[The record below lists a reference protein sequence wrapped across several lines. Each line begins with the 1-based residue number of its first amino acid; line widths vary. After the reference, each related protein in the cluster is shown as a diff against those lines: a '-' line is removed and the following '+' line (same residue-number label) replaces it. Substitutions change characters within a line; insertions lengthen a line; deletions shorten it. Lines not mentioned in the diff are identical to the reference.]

1 MEYIQERIT
10 TLHDISRGSR
20 RATVPDH
27 PTDRTCV
34 VVPMTEHTATSPTS
48 ADILT
53 TLERVDP
60 SQLIIALR
68 AGREHVATI
77 CDWIGA
83 YEINAETIWCD
94 GPRVRRL
101 LGKNDLLTPRGKG
114 RDVWLALGVATAGT
128 EEYIVLHDADTKSY
142 TADHVARLLFG
153 LVCSPPH
160 EFVKGYYARVEGNRL
175 YGRLFRL
182 FYAPLMR
189 ALSMHHS
196 SPIVE
201 YLSAFRYAL
210 AGEMAMTRSL
220 ARQLR
225 VPRSWG
231 LEVGVLGDA
240 FLNAGFDGTA
250 QVDLGVHEHDHRA
263 VDGPEGL
270 ETMSTDVSE
279 ALFHTLSDGGIEPE
293 YERLRESYRHCGNQ
307 LVRQY
312 AADGAFNGW
321 EYDNTAERNQV
332 STYASAV
339 CSPGVDSRLPAWG
352 EESPIDP
359 VALREAARA
368 DREALR

>member
-20 RATVPDH
+20 RATVPDQ

-34 VVPMTEHTATSPTS
+34 VVPMTEHTATSPT
-48 ADILT
+48 AGDILT

-60 SQLIIALR
+60 SRLIIALR
-68 AGREHVATI
+68 AGRKHAGTI
-77 CDWIGA
+77 CDWIGD
-83 YEINAETIWCD
+83 YEINTETIWCD
-94 GPRVRRL
+94 GPRVRQL
-101 LGKNDLLTPRGKG
+101 LGENDLLTPRGKG
-114 RDVWLALGVATAGT
+114 RDVWLALGVATAGS

-160 EFVKGYYARVEGNRL
+160 EFVKGYYARVEENQL

-182 FYAPLMR
+182 FYAPLMH
-189 ALSMHHS
+189 ALSTCHP

-220 ARQLR
+220 ARQVCL
-225 VPRSWG
+225 PRGWG

-240 FLNAGFDGTA
+240 FQNAGFDGTA

-263 VDGPEGL
+263 VGGPEGL
-270 ETMSTDVSE
+270 ETMSSDVSE
-279 ALFHTLSDGGIEPE
+279 ALFHTLAAGEIEPE
-293 YERLRESYRHCGNQ
+293 YDRVRERYRHSGNQ
-307 LVRQY
+307 LVRQ
-312 AADGAFNGW
+312 
-321 EYDNTAERNQV
+321 
-332 STYASAV
+332 
-339 CSPGVDSRLPAWG
+339 
-352 EESPIDP
+352 
-359 VALREAARA
+359 
-368 DREALR
+368 